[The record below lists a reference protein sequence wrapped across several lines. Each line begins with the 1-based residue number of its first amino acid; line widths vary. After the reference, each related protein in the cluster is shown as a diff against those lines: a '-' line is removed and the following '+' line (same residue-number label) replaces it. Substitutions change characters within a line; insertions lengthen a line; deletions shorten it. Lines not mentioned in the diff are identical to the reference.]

1 MTLSTTSVLQQLKLH
16 IDNSKRK
23 SLGEPEAAVL
33 IPIFDKDGVAQ
44 VLLTQRSQSMKRH
57 SGQISFPGGKI
68 DEGETVVD
76 AAIRETYEE
85 VGIPVEDIE
94 IIGKLDDFNTTHYI
108 VTPVL
113 AKINPEKVFIN
124 SPQEVVEILFVPL
137 SDLKGDNIHRIEN
150 WDYMNVNYL
159 VHFYDLKQNGKKY
172 NLWGATAGVLHR
184 MLNLVK

>member
-1 MTLSTTSVLQQLKLH
+1 VTLSTTSVLQQLKSH
-16 IDNSKRK
+16 IDGTSRK

-44 VLLTQRSQSMKRH
+44 VLLTLRSQSMKRH

-68 DEGETVVD
+68 DEGETVID
-76 AAIRETYEE
+76 TAIRETYEE
-85 VGIPVEDIE
+85 VGIPVDDIE
-94 IIGKLDDFNTTHYI
+94 IIGKLDDFSTTHYT

-124 SPQEVVEILFVPL
+124 SPAEVVEILFVPL
-137 SDLKGDNIHRIEN
+137 HDLMMDDIHRIEN
-150 WDYMNVNYL
+150 WVYMNVNHR

-184 MLNLVK
+184 MLDLVK

>member
-1 MTLSTTSVLQQLKLH
+1 MTLSTTSVLKQLKSH
-16 IDNSKRK
+16 IDNNNRK
-23 SLGEPEAAVL
+23 SLGDPGAAVL
-33 IPIFDKDGVAQ
+33 IPIFDKDGSAH
-44 VLLTQRSQSMKRH
+44 VLLTLRSQSMKRH

-68 DEGETVVD
+68 DEGETVID

-94 IIGKLDDFNTTHYI
+94 IIGIMDDFSTTHYT

-137 SDLKGDNIHRIEN
+137 IDLMADNIHRIEN
-150 WDYMNVNYL
+150 WAYMNVNYR

-184 MLNLVK
+184 MLDLVK